1 MKILPVAIAAAGLA
15 ALAGEG
21 PAIAVDPVRSF
32 AGVVLGN
39 RLASKQK
46 TMGTRLHLLD
56 LMA

>member
-1 MKILPVAIAAAGLA
+1 MERHSGFSDKAICHTGWT
-15 ALAGEG
+15 G
-21 PAIAVDPVRSF
+21 PAIAVDPMRDF

-46 TMGTRLHLLD
+46 TMGPRLHLLD